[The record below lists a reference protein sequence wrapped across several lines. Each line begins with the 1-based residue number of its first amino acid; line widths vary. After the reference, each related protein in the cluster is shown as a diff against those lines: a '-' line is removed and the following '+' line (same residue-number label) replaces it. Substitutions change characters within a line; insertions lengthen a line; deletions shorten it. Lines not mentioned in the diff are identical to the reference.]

1 MKNYIPLFVLFTI
14 LSCRKDPTVL
24 GDFNA
29 GSTNDVTVITHDSLV
44 QAEWIYG
51 YPKTDYVYIDLD
63 SDGVN
68 DLLFTSL
75 EYVLNNPFDLEN
87 LSIYSS
93 RVRIINDIFSIADI
107 EGSNQIYE
115 HYGEPT
121 YDYDG
126 TWPRETTKLTYSC
139 DSLPNAKP
147 MNTNLTVNYLVPF
160 YPIDEKL
167 SWRVNAN
174 EYVIRE
180 PKFETLYYE
189 GNSGPLSEDSLIG
202 FHGVYDRHCH
212 SMPLDTQYYI
222 PFKKT
227 FGSKYK
233 YGWILLDLT
242 DNNKIAI
249 FESAIQNEYN

>member
-1 MKNYIPLFVLFTI
+1 MKNYILLFVLFTI

-29 GSTNDVTVITHDSLV
+29 GSTNDVTVVTHDSLV
-44 QAEWIYG
+44 QSEWIYG

-75 EYVLNNPFDLEN
+75 EYVLNHPFDLEN

-121 YDYDG
+121 Y
-126 TWPRETTKLTYSC
+126 

-180 PKFETLYYE
+180 PKFETIYYE
-189 GNSGPLSEDSLIG
+189 GNAGPPSGDSLIG
-202 FHGVYDRHCH
+202 FHTINDKYCH

-249 FESAIQNEYN
+249 FKSAIQNEYN